1 MHAPESVQPVAG
13 VDRADQG
20 TGLRLIGSPRA
31 CHGRRGP
38 CERLHRMTVK
48 QSEIDR
54 VLELECDLQ
63 TRSTRG
69 DGARLRELL
78 APDFVEIGASGR
90 QWDLETILG
99 LLSRESSA
107 SDSAEIE
114 IVGLSARTLSPDV
127 VQVFWESRRG
137 EQRARRTSLWR
148 RCGGDWQQVYH
159 QGTPLT

>member
-1 MHAPESVQPVAG
+1 
-13 VDRADQG
+13 
-20 TGLRLIGSPRA
+20 
-31 CHGRRGP
+31 
-38 CERLHRMTVK
+38 MTVK

-63 TRSTRG
+63 SRSTRG
-69 DGARLRELL
+69 DVARLRELL
-78 APDFVEIGASGR
+78 APDFVEIGASGG

-107 SDSAEIE
+107 PDSAEIE
-114 IVGLSARTLSPDV
+114 ISGLSARTLSLDV

-148 RCGGDWQQVYH
+148 RSGGDWQQIYH